1 MPEKMHVI
9 STECLEKAECGMLC
23 RTAEL
28 HFCGVYSGGW
38 QEETHSAQLECA
50 H

>member
-1 MPEKMHVI
+1 MHVI
-9 STECLEKAECGMLC
+9 STECLKKAERGMLC

-28 HFCGVYSGGW
+28 HFYSVYSGGW
-38 QEETHSAQLECA
+38 QEETHRAQLECA